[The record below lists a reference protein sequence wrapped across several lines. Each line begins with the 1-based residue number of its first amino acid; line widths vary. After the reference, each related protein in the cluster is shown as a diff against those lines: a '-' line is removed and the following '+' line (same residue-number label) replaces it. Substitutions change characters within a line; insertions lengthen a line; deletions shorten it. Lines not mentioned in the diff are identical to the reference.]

1 MKYLTAEDARKM
13 TLDNL
18 VKQHPRVAALILD
31 ATWAAVLK
39 GQTSASMPILPHH
52 EADAVTLLRAM
63 GYDNI
68 VSRQVSVVTTTK
80 MTAMVA
86 GLSWSW
92 AEEVK

>member
-18 VKQHPRVAALILD
+18 VKHHPRVAQLILD

-39 GQTSASMPILPHH
+39 GQTSTSMPILPHH
-52 EADAVTLLRAM
+52 EADAVSLLRAM

-68 VSRQVSVVTTTK
+68 VSRLVSFRKNQERAV
-80 MTAMVA
+80 MVA

-92 AEEVK
+92 GEEVK